1 MGTRKKRGAASEGP
15 ARAKRYP
22 ATATPSGARVKEPAV
37 LVRRKN
43 FDLDQHRLDA
53 LRIALGVKTEREA
66 VASAMEIALDVLA
79 FEREVSAGSDT
90 MFGTGGFQDVFDQA
104 AGLDFSGFAAGGR
117 RAGGR

>member
-1 MGTRKKRGAASEGP
+1 MAPRKKRAAASP
-15 ARAKRYP
+15 ARSRTKRYP
-22 ATATPSGARVKEPAV
+22 TAPTASSGRVKEPDV

-66 VASAMEIALDVLA
+66 IASAMEIALDVLA
-79 FEREVSAGSDT
+79 FQDEIRAGADAV
-90 MFGTGGFQDVFDQA
+90 FGTGGFDNVFDKSA
-104 AGLDFSGFAAGGR
+104 ALDFSGFTTSGR